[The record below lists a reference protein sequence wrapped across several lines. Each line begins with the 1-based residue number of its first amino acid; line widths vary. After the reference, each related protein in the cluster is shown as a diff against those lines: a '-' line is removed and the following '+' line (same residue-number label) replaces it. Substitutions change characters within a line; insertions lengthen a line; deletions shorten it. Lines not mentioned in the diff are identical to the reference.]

1 MASSSTAVAVPP
13 SKPEIRRVVRG
24 AFVAAAM
31 LAGLLLSLA
40 FCARTEGTTND
51 GLEYMTG
58 GMSLWSGHGYRT
70 MMGQD
75 DVIFPPGYPILI
87 GALWRLLHDPIL
99 AGRLVSLIASLLAIL
114 LVYLLASKVS
124 PGRPATIAA
133 WLFALLP
140 VRVMTSGMV
149 WSESLFVALAL
160 GGVLAWIAA
169 EDRPRYAVGGG
180 ALLGAAY
187 LTRPE
192 GLLIL
197 AVGAAARLASG
208 SRRAASWKQLALLVM
223 GFAIISSPYL
233 LYLRTHTGA
242 WRLTGKMETNL
253 AVAEAR
259 ARNVPWEMLYTLS
272 PDDRTVITPTPT
284 GGLRELA
291 DRYLLNVRRETSL
304 LLDTFVLGP
313 YLLACAGLG
322 LVATPWTPRARR
334 AWPLVLA
341 LAAPVLVLPVFFV
354 ESRMLLVALAPAL
367 VLAGTAFARA
377 DDLPARQAPPTRL
390 LLSYGLL
397 AVAATLLVKGNAD
410 LHTYYA
416 PINYQPL
423 MAAVQRTA
431 EAPGPI
437 VGNKGLAFKTGRLHL
452 TTPYEPLARVLRYA
466 RYHEAAFMVVT
477 TRDHPELAGLAL
489 DPITTEDL
497 LPVARVEYHA
507 ADEPVIEQLYRLRPA
522 HSTNRR
528 IPKA

>member
-1 MASSSTAVAVPP
+1 MASSSTVVAVSP

-24 AFVAAAM
+24 ACVAAAM

-51 GLEYMTG
+51 GFEYMTG
-58 GMSLWSGHGYRT
+58 GMTLWSGHGYRT
-70 MMGQD
+70 TMGQD

-87 GALWRLLHDPIL
+87 GALWRVLHDPIL
-99 AGRLVSLIASLLAIL
+99 AGRLVSLGASLLAIL
-114 LVYLLASKVS
+114 LVYLLTSKVS
-124 PGRPATIAA
+124 PGRPALIAA

-140 VRVMTSGMV
+140 VRVMASGMV

-169 EDRPRYAVGGG
+169 EERPRCAVGSG

-192 GLLIL
+192 GLVIL
-197 AVGAAARLASG
+197 AVGAVARLAG
-208 SRRAASWKQLALLVM
+208 GIRRAATWRQLALLLV
-223 GFAIISSPYL
+223 GFTIVSSPYL

-242 WRLTGKMETNL
+242 WRLTGKMEANL

-259 ARNVPWEMLYTLS
+259 ARDVPWEVLYTLS
-272 PDDRTVITPTPT
+272 PDDKTVITPTPT
-284 GGLRELA
+284 GGLRQLA

-341 LAAPVLVLPVFFV
+341 LAAPLFVLPAFFV

-377 DDLPARQAPPTRL
+377 DEAPARQVLPTRL

-397 AVAATLLVKGNAD
+397 AVAVPLLVKGNAD
-410 LHTYYA
+410 LRTYYE
-416 PINYQPL
+416 PINYEPL
-423 MAAVQRTA
+423 IAAVQRA
-431 EAPGPI
+431 AKAPGPI

-452 TTPYEPLARVLRYA
+452 TTPYEPLTRVLHYA
-466 RYHEAAFMVVT
+466 RYHGAAFLVVT
-477 TRDHPELAGLAL
+477 TRDHPELASLAIE
-489 DPITTEDL
+489 PITTEDL
-497 LPVARVEYHA
+497 LPVGRVEYRA
-507 ADEPVIEQLYRLRPA
+507 AGEPVIEQLYRLRPA
-522 HSTNRR
+522 QSTSRK